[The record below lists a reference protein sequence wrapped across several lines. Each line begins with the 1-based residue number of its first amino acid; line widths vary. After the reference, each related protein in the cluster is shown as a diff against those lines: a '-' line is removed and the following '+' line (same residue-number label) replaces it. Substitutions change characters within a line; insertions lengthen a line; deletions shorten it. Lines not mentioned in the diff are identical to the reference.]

1 MLRFKKSKDVE
12 FTQATCETFLV
23 VLSKLR
29 ELLNKANLTAQ
40 AQVIETLVSLL
51 ELQRINEFLKLLNG
65 LDMWGGSGAVWE
77 VYIEDVTLAQEFE
90 IEIIKL
96 IDLMEKTNVLAKGIK
111 PIRKVLRNTLNDRNK
126 VN

>member
-1 MLRFKKSKDVE
+1 M
-12 FTQATCETFLV
+12 